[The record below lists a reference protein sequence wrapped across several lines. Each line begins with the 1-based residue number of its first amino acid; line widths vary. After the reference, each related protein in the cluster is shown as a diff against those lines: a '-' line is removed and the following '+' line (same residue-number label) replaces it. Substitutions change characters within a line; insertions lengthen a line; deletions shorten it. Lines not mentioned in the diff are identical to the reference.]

1 MGARLA
7 IPLRRRQCLKRTM
20 QVAGESAN
28 PAWPNQD
35 ATLWTPGE
43 VRGYLRRYIGSN
55 LISIEQDRKYSEEA
69 LCDSEESATR
79 KLPDW
84 FVRNVIY
91 VPFPQ
96 RESVEWNDQGQA

>member
-7 IPLRRRQCLKRTM
+7 IPLCGRQCLKRAT

-28 PAWPNQD
+28 PVWPNQD
-35 ATLWTPGE
+35 ETVWTPAE
-43 VRGYLRRYIGSN
+43 VRDHLRRYVGSD

-79 KLPDW
+79 KPPNWL
-84 FVRNVIY
+84 VRNVIY